1 MHTEKNYVGQN
12 KVKKCYVAKNTNDE
26 KSCSKEHIVTN
37 YVLFF
42 FQQKIIQL
50 KTQMKKNMLQKTQM
64 KKQLYNKNTIKKKY
78 VEKTQMKKILYQ
90 KTQIK
95 KMMQKT

>member
-37 YVLFF
+37 YVA
-42 FQQKIIQL
+42 KSH
-50 KTQMKKNMLQKTQM
+50 
-64 KKQLYNKNTIKKKY
+64 KQKKY
-78 VEKTQMKKILYQ
+78 HVAKNAY
-90 KTQIK
+90 
-95 KMMQKT
+95 